1 MKYIIFKV
9 LTKVLKI
16 SKIMKEFKKLKDII
30 MIDVN
35 SIKNGMTLQIEGN
48 IYQVVDFLH
57 VKPGKGSAFMK
68 MKNKN
73 LRNGTTLERTFNTNI
88 KFEEARIDRTTVQY
102 LYKDGDTYCF
112 MDMETFDQIE
122 LREEQVADKKDYLLE
137 NMNVEITRFGNELLG
152 LSLPEKMEFTVV
164 STEPAVKGGTQTN
177 ASKDAYTETGLL
189 VKVPM
194 FINQGEKIIVTTED
208 GKYYSRA

>member
-1 MKYIIFKV
+1 
-9 LTKVLKI
+9 
-16 SKIMKEFKKLKDII
+16 

-35 SIKNGMTLQIEGN
+35 DIKNGMTFQYEGN
-48 IYQVVDFLH
+48 IYQVVEFLH

-68 MKNKN
+68 MKMKN
-73 LRNGTTLERTFNTNI
+73 LRSGTTLERTFNTNI

-112 MDMETFDQIE
+112 MDMETFEQIE
-122 LREEQVADKKDYLLE
+122 LSAAQVGDKKDYLLE
-137 NMNVEITRFGNELLG
+137 NMDVNITRYGQELLG
-152 LSLPEKMEFTVV
+152 LELPQKMEFTVV

-194 FINQGEKIIVTTED
+194 FVNQGDKIIVTTED